1 MGREEEEE
9 EAERQV
15 EVAEVKRKIEQLEAR
30 IEEAVSEDMEDYEL
44 AGELVRFMIALFL
57 PFLLFTTHN
66 IAELDKEL
74 TSLKYDLTRLVE
86 S

>member
-44 AGELVRFMIALFL
+44 AGELVRFMIAFISSFS
-57 PFLLFTTHN
+57 PFHHT
-66 IAELDKEL
+66 
-74 TSLKYDLTRLVE
+74 
-86 S
+86 